1 MAEEALVDREQS
13 PKFDEVAVVSCD
25 ILGHSSASG
34 LNQLRRVAAINRI
47 VGDAIR
53 RREPGKVVWSSGGDG
68 GHVVF
73 LGEDWQSD
81 AVRLMDELCTW
92 AREEQVT
99 LRVTGHLG
107 FVAALFGADGR
118 TQMVGAGINFAGW
131 LIRQATGDGV
141 VVSDTFRRGLASSAI
156 ASAVEF
162 HDERLQVDRNSIR
175 QLLWLM
181 SLGNLRSK
189 WATGETDDYTS
200 LKNCLK
206 QQDGW
211 GALYYAKRISQ
222 INAKDEAV
230 TGALES
236 ASRILKADALEN
248 RSFLERLRAEEL
260 TEMLKLGHLVERAP
274 GEVICRVGEPG
285 ESLFVILRGEV
296 GVYNLEG
303 SGFGGTAEPKHT
315 HRAGEVVGEL
325 AAALKR
331 TRTADLVAMTD
342 VALLSFI
349 SEEVNEKLSDTGT
362 EAGKDA
368 KRQYDRF
375 ILDRVLQHTA
385 QVAPYLLGANRRG
398 PLSLA
403 GAHNSSRL
411 SEQEAWQAT
420 LRQLLNYTELV
431 TVDTDLTLA
440 VDQVTGKIGRK
451 SAERGLFVLVS
462 GSVKTTDPVPVVLSA
477 AQCPLLWV
485 DLPAL
490 FTKAPTTYRR
500 VAEPIMVLWLA
511 ATGVDQ
517 LSLDQRNEL
526 RRALEGMVGAKPPEY
541 EYDVY
546 LCHSSSDKR
555 VILEIKDR
563 LWTDYGIRSW
573 YDDIELLPGD
583 ETRRTIEKGLMTCR
597 FLLLCASASLKGS
610 AWANREIDSVMH
622 LDVKRQGDPKILVL
636 KLYEQE
642 SNDEAIPL
650 IVRGIKRQHFER
662 AGDFERLAE
671 YIVAARDSAG
681 GRLPT

>member
-1 MAEEALVDREQS
+1 MDRENS
-13 PKFDEVAVVSCD
+13 TEFREVAVVSCD
-25 ILGHSSASG
+25 ILGHSSASE
-34 LNQLRRVAAINRI
+34 LKQVRRVAAINRI
-47 VGDAIR
+47 VGDAIH

-73 LGEDWQSD
+73 LGDDWQAD
-81 AVRLMDELCTW
+81 AVRLIDELTAW
-92 AREEQVT
+92 AREEQVI

-107 FVAALFGADGR
+107 SVATLFGADMR
-118 TQMVGAGINFAGW
+118 TQVVGAGINFAGW

-141 VVSDTFRRGLASSAI
+141 VVSDTFRRGIASSAL
-156 ASAVEF
+156 AADVEF
-162 HDERLQVDRNSIR
+162 HDERLRVDRASIR

-181 SLGNLRSK
+181 SSGTARSR
-189 WATGETDDYTS
+189 WAKAETDDLTS

-206 QQDGW
+206 KQDGW

-230 TGALES
+230 TSHLED
-236 ASRILKADALEN
+236 ASRILKADTLEN
-248 RSFLERLRAEEL
+248 RSFLESLRAEEL
-260 TEMLKLGHLVERAP
+260 TEMLKLGHLVERTP

-285 ESLFVILRGEV
+285 ESMFVILRGEV

-349 SEEVNEKLSDTGT
+349 SEEVNEKLANTGT

-375 ILDRVLQHTA
+375 ILDRVVQHTA

-398 PLSLA
+398 PLSLVDA
-403 GAHNSSRL
+403 RSSARL
-411 SEQEAWQAT
+411 SEREAWQAT

-431 TVDTDLTLA
+431 TVDTGLHLT
-440 VDQVTGKIGRK
+440 VDQVTGKIGRP

-462 GSVKTTDPVPVVLSA
+462 GSVETRDPVPVTLSG

-485 DLPAL
+485 NLPDF
-490 FTKAPTTYRR
+490 FTRAATSYRR

-511 ATGVDQ
+511 AHGVDQ

-526 RRALEGMVGAKPPEY
+526 LRALKGVVGAKPPDF

-546 LCHSSSDKR
+546 LCHASPDKP
-555 VILEIKDR
+555 VIREIKDR
-563 LWTDYGIRSW
+563 LWRDYGIRSW
-573 YDDIELLPGD
+573 YDDVELLPGD
-583 ETRRTIEKGLMTCR
+583 TTRRTIEKGLMTCR
-597 FLLLCASASLKGS
+597 FLLLCASSNLKKS
-610 AWANREIDSVMH
+610 EWANREIDSVLH
-622 LDVKRQGDPKILVL
+622 LDVKRQGEPKILVL

-642 SNDEAIPL
+642 SNDEAVPL
-650 IVRGIKRQHFER
+650 IVRGTKRHHFGR
-662 AGDFERLAE
+662 RGDFERLAE
-671 YIVAARDSAG
+671 YIVDAREAG
-681 GRLPT
+681 GRPQT